1 MLILAKIKSLISIL
15 EKQPNLKFYCV
26 CYRNAFAKGRCTYIE
41 IERCNFKTCILSK
54 IQEIYHSLTLAKTI
68 EGCLVML
75 KK

>member
-15 EKQPNLKFYCV
+15 EKQPNLKLCLLP
-26 CYRNAFAKGRCTYIE
+26 NAFAKNMDIRLLKSKDAIS
-41 IERCNFKTCILSK
+41 KTCILSK
-54 IQEIYHSLTLAKTI
+54 IIPTSGHCKTI